1 MSGLLKVLKKLLNLG
16 TKMQKVSVAIKN
28 FNDRI
33 KVMNQTGSKQL
44 QLSAEDARNLH
55 ADIFNLLANIAE
67 LQSRSEP
74 KQSTQLNFDG
84 GSF

>member
-1 MSGLLKVLKKLLNLG
+1 
-16 TKMQKVSVAIKN
+16 MQKLSLSIKN
-28 FNDRI
+28 FNERV

-44 QLSAEDARNLH
+44 ALSAEEARNLH

-67 LQSRSEP
+67 LQTGPQPVAYTSSG
-74 KQSTQLNFDG
+74 LDG

>member
-1 MSGLLKVLKKLLNLG
+1 
-16 TKMQKVSVAIKN
+16 MQKLSLAIKN
-28 FNDRI
+28 FNERV

-44 QLSAEDARNLH
+44 ALSADEARNLH

-67 LQSRSEP
+67 LQIQSEP
-74 KQSTQLNFDG
+74 TQTTAVSFDG